1 MFRHRFLA
9 LSLALSM
16 WGQSQTLPTPAPGK
30 DASDPPAAGFAEPDE
45 IGVLMKLEKKGFRSL
60 EMHHAQQDSD
70 FSFFAGQLTYLTIP
84 GTNSPV
90 RYSAKEPVEFYL
102 RVFLDLADPRAAYFP
117 VKDPTRFS
125 LFRAEREGRD
135 RRVVLKDEGLGDV
148 RRFAGAPLLARL
160 YGQCG
165 YRLAPSH
172 PLEPG
177 EYVIKY
183 TFSEDDRYR
192 LFCFGIDP

>member
-9 LSLALSM
+9 LSLAVARF
-16 WGQSQTLPTPAPGK
+16 GHTQPPPAPPR
-30 DASDPPAAGFAEPDE
+30 DSSDPPAAAVAEPEE
-45 IGVLMKLEKKGFRSL
+45 IGVLMKLGKAGFRSL

-84 GTNSPV
+84 GTTSPV
-90 RYSAKEPVEFYL
+90 RFAARETVEFYL

-117 VKDPTRFS
+117 IKDPTRFS
-125 LFRAEREGRD
+125 LFRAELEGRD

-148 RRFAGAPLLARL
+148 RRFAGAPLLVRL
-160 YGQCG
+160 HGQCG

-177 EYVIKY
+177 EYVVKY
-183 TFSEDDRYR
+183 NFPDDDRYR

>member
-1 MFRHRFLA
+1 MFRHRCLALA
-9 LSLALSM
+9 LSLALLA
-16 WGQSQTLPTPAPGK
+16 GSQPPPAPPRDG
-30 DASDPPAAGFAEPDE
+30 SDPPAVAVPEPEE

-84 GTNSPV
+84 GLTSPV
-90 RYSAKEPVEFYL
+90 RYAAGEPVEFFL
-102 RVFLDLADPRAAYFP
+102 RVFLDLSDPRAAFFP

-125 LFRAEREGRD
+125 LFRAERERRD

-148 RRFAGAPLLARL
+148 RRFAGSPLLARL
-160 YGQCG
+160 YGQSG

-177 EYVIKY
+177 EYVVKY
-183 TFSEDDRYR
+183 SFSDDDRYR